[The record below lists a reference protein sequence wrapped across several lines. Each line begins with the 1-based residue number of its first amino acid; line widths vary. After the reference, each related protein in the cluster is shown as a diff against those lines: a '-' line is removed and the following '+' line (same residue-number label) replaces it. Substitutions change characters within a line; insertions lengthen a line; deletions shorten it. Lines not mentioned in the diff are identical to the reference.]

1 MVVSSPSACIVADPE
16 QIAKVVLFPGDPL
29 RAKTV
34 AETYLEDVVCFN
46 TVRNMLG
53 FTGTYKGKR
62 ISVMGSGMGV
72 PSATLYLTELYD
84 FFGVEACIRIGT
96 AGGIAS
102 DIECRDLVI
111 AMAAATNSAYGHQYE
126 FHGERIP
133 PVANYDMLKTAD
145 RIAEEKGVK
154 TRVGSVFTTDI
165 FYSVMPERNEL
176 LQKQN
181 ILAVEMETAG
191 IYLTSQMKG
200 KKALSLLSISDH
212 VMTGEGL
219 SAEDRQ
225 DSFREMMEIALE
237 TAWEFTE

>member
-1 MVVSSPSACIVADPE
+1 MIVTSPSACISADPE
-16 QIAKVVLFPGDPL
+16 QIAQVVLFPGDPL

-84 FFGVEACIRIGT
+84 FYGVEACIRIGT
-96 AGGIAS
+96 AGGIAD
-102 DIECRDLVI
+102 DIKCRDLVI
-111 AMAAATNSAYGHQYE
+111 AMAAATNSAYGKQYE
-126 FHGERIP
+126 FKDEQLP
-133 PVANYDMLKTAD
+133 AVANYEMLKAAD
-145 RIAEEKGVK
+145 RIAEAKGVNA
-154 TRVGSVFTTDI
+154 RVGSVFTTDI
-165 FYSVMPERNEL
+165 FYSVLPERNEL

-191 IYLTSQMKG
+191 IYLTSQMKS
-200 KKALSLLSISDH
+200 KKALSILSISDH

-237 TAWEFTE
+237 TAWEFTK

>member
-1 MVVSSPSACIVADPE
+1 MIVTSPSACIAADPE

-84 FFGVEACIRIGT
+84 FYGVEACIRIGT
-96 AGGIAS
+96 AGGIS
-102 DIECRDLVI
+102 DDIKCRDLVI
-111 AMAAATNSAYGHQYE
+111 AMAAATNSAYGHQYD
-126 FHGERIP
+126 FHGERLP
-133 PVANYDMLKTAD
+133 AVASYDMLKTAD
-145 RIAEEKGVK
+145 RIAEEKGVNA
-154 TRVGSVFTTDI
+154 RVGSVFTTDI

-191 IYLTSQMKG
+191 IYLTSQMKS
-200 KKALSLLSISDH
+200 KKALSILSISDH